1 MIDTKPRSAYLFTF
15 FVVRS
20 TKSACISGNVHS
32 ANHSHSLSLF
42 ERQVW
47 KRLCYIY
54 RIYIALYPPLVP
66 WNRGF
71 AVCSLQLSAWWG
83 ALCLQ
88 CRTAKLYVIM
98 SGLNGSLPTATPTYK
113 ILISINLYIKE
124 SVQRAMWPRRS
135 NIPHL
140 HVQLQSDD
148 LCEPFFFRWLPDRWP
163 TRFSIFLNSL
173 SLFYSPFNFI
183 LF

>member
-1 MIDTKPRSAYLFTF
+1 VDIRLVVFGNDRWLTLNPDLNIFFTF

-47 KRLCYIY
+47 KWLCYIY

-88 CRTAKLYVIM
+88 CRTAKLDVIM
-98 SGLNGSLPTATPTYK
+98 SGLNGSLPTATLTYK
-113 ILISINLYIKE
+113 ILISINLCIKE
-124 SVQRAMWPRRS
+124 SVPRAVWPRRS

-148 LCEPFFFRWLPDRWP
+148 LFVS
-163 TRFSIFLNSL
+163 RFSFVDFPIGNPPGFRFS
-173 SLFYSPFNFI
+173 
-183 LF
+183 